1 MLKKDIANLTY
12 ALKKNNCK
20 SVEAITKMMDAEFPS
35 YSYKFQTVGN
45 EVKSIMIQSA
55 KMREDFAKYPE
66 LLFSNSTYKLNVND
80 IPLYALIGCDGEGK
94 TRPVSLFLVTDETEE
109 TIRNMLELFKADN
122 PKWEQI
128 RVVLTD
134 KDMSQRKCFK
144 EAFPQI
150 DLQLCLFHVLR
161 NFNRE
166 ISCAKHNISS
176 EERNYIIRAVF

>member
-1 MLKKDIANLTY
+1 
-12 ALKKNNCK
+12 
-20 SVEAITKMMDAEFPS
+20 
-35 YSYKFQTVGN
+35 
-45 EVKSIMIQSA
+45 MIQSA
-55 KMREDFAKYPE
+55 KMREDFDKFPE
-66 LLFSNSTYKLNVND
+66 LLFSDSTYKLNIND
-80 IPLYALIGCDGEGK
+80 IPLYALIGCDGEGR

-128 RVVLTD
+128 WVVLTD

-166 ISCAKHNISS
+166 ISCAKHNISILS
-176 EERNYIIRAVF
+176 HSMEFLLPLIHHLLLLIHLPFTILLLLMTR